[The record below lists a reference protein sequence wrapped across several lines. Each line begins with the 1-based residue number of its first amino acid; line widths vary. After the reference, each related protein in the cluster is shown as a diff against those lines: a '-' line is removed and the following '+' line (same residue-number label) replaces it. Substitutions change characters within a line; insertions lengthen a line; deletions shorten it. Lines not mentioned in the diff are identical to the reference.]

1 VILAFSPAGDAAAL
15 LTKIGHETSLRY
27 AIHLITAAYLVAE
40 KRKSSKVEV
49 EDVARAYSLF
59 IDVKRSTDY
68 MLEHQQQYLYNEA
81 PLNSEEGE
89 EMQQ

>member
-1 VILAFSPAGDAAAL
+1 M
-15 LTKIGHETSLRY
+15 
-27 AIHLITAAYLVAE
+27 
-40 KRKSSKVEV
+40 EV

-81 PLNSEEGE
+81 PLNAPEGE
-89 EMQQ
+89 AEAMQQ